1 MSAHPGATLNI
12 IGPRGAILNQT
23 YLVLG
28 IGLVLLG
35 VIAASRGRQRPN
47 ASVPKGQKAT
57 SSLVGT
63 IGMFFLGLG
72 MVLVVIS
79 L

>member
-1 MSAHPGATLNI
+1 V
-12 IGPRGAILNQT
+12 NQT

-35 VIAASRGRQRPN
+35 IIAANFGRRRPN
-47 ASVPKGQKAT
+47 ASISEGKKTASPIAT
-57 SSLVGT
+57 M
-63 IGMFFLGLG
+63 GMFLLGLG
-72 MVLVVIS
+72 IVLVVIG

>member
-1 MSAHPGATLNI
+1 
-12 IGPRGAILNQT
+12 LNQI

-35 VIAASRGRQRPN
+35 VIATNLGRRRPN
-47 ASVPKGQKAT
+47 APIPEGKKAT
-57 SSLVGT
+57 TSPMGT
-63 IGMFFLGLG
+63 VGMFFLGLG
-72 MVLVVIS
+72 IVLVIIG